1 LPRQFKTVEEMVRAL
16 RTKGI
21 QQVTLS
27 AKVATTTSPGG
38 EQIAFRGRI
47 VVEAKPPRGGRLEY
61 VEQVMPYIAN
71 TKSPDIAMTEERSA
85 DLRAAQLTLAR
96 QLRSYRG
103 EYQGVVASARA
114 QLIERLQRD
123 GIAVVEPE
131 D

>member
-1 LPRQFKTVEEMVRAL
+1 MARQFKTVDEMIGAL
-16 RTKGI
+16 HSKGI
-21 QQVTLS
+21 EQVTLS

-47 VVEAKPPRGGRLEY
+47 VVEAKAARGSRLEY
-61 VEQVMPYIAN
+61 IEQLMPYITQ
-71 TKSPDIAMTEERSA
+71 TKSPEIAMTEDHSA
-85 DLRAAQLTLAR
+85 DLRAAQLSLAR

-103 EYQGVVASARA
+103 EYQGVVASARL
-114 QLIERLQRD
+114 QLTERLKRD